1 MVRALIR
8 LTVFGAT
15 VAVPTAA
22 VAQQPAPP
30 APAPSS
36 CVAIMVADVQGMEGD
51 ATALG
56 GSVRE
61 LVATFLRGPSAQV
74 VMLDTRLTPHA
85 LEEARQKSCGHVLT
99 MKLTRK
105 RGGGSLFGRILGQA
119 GSTAA
124 WSIPGGSV
132 ASAVARGVTAA
143 AAQAVSDVA
152 LSTKAKDEM
161 RLAFTVT
168 SLDGRPALGPK
179 TEAAKAKTNGEDLL
193 TPLAQRAAEAI
204 VAKLSKAS

>member
-1 MVRALIR
+1 MVRVLIR
-8 LTVFGAT
+8 QTLFAT
-15 VAVPTAA
+15 MVAVPTA
-22 VAQQPAPP
+22 VLAQESAPS
-30 APAPSS
+30 APDSSS

-61 LVATFLRGPSAQV
+61 LVASFLRGPSVQV
-74 VMLDTRLTPHA
+74 VLLDTRLIAHA

-99 MKLTRK
+99 MKLNRK
-105 RGGGSLFGRILGQA
+105 RGGGSLFGRFLGQA

-143 AAQAVSDVA
+143 AAQAVSEVA
-152 LSTKAKDEM
+152 LSTKVKDEM
-161 RLAFTVT
+161 RLAFTLT
-168 SLDGRPALGPK
+168 SHDGNSTLGPERE
-179 TEAAKAKTNGEDLL
+179 TAKAKTDGEDLL

-204 VAKLSKAS
+204 VAKLSKSS